1 MLLRMPPHARL
12 RDVLL
17 GRDHVCPWWFAW
29 TFDNPLRRMLH
40 DPELLLG
47 ELVPPGGTAVDV
59 GCGPGYFTVPL
70 AGLVGPAGRVV
81 AVDLQEEML
90 AGVRRRAERAGVAGR
105 IQLRRCTPERLGVE
119 GPADLVLAFWMVH
132 EVPDR
137 ARFLGELAGLLQPG
151 GHLLLAEPVIHVP
164 GREVEHTV
172 ALAQAAGLELA
183 GRPRIAFSRSALLR
197 RPG

>member
-1 MLLRMPPHARL
+1 MLVGMPPSRL

-17 GRDHVCPWWFAW
+17 GRDHVCPWWLVW
-29 TFDNPLRRMLH
+29 TFDNPLRRMIH

-59 GCGPGYFTVPL
+59 GCGIGYFTVPL

-90 AGVRRRAERAGVAGR
+90 AGVLRRAERAGVAGR
-105 IQLRRCTPERLGVE
+105 IQLRRCTPERLGIE

-137 ARFLGELAGLLQPG
+137 TRFLGEVAALLRPG
-151 GHLLLAEPVIHVP
+151 GRLLLAEPVLHVAA
-164 GREVEHTV
+164 GEVEATV
-172 ALAQAAGLELA
+172 ALAQAAGLLLES
-183 GRPRIAFSRSALLR
+183 RPRIAFSRSALLR